1 MKMKKLM
8 FVLAAVLA
16 ASMVQAAS
24 INWGTGTAVKG
35 VTSDSNPAFGSAN
48 AASGTLSMYVWLV
61 NAETYNSTSVDSI
74 WGSYGSKLNTATAS
88 KTSASG
94 AAGATVKTDGLT
106 YSDTADTPYYALVLT
121 AYDPNKDGTVDY
133 YIANKATSN
142 VNTAGAGT
150 AVTSLAKNL
159 GGAGGTAITGWTA
172 ASDVPEPTS
181 GLLMLVGL
189 AGLALRRGRRA

>member
-16 ASMVQAAS
+16 AGMVQAAS
-24 INWGTGTAVKG
+24 ISWGTGTAVKG
-35 VTSDSNPAFGSAN
+35 ITSDSNPAFGSAN
-48 AASGTLSMYVWLV
+48 AASGTLNMYVWLV
-61 NAETYNSTSVDSI
+61 DAATYNSTGTDKI
-74 WGSYGSKLNTATAS
+74 WDTYGSSLGTATG
-88 KTSASG
+88 SATGKSG

-106 YSDTADTPYYALVLT
+106 YSDTADTPYYALVLVGLDT
-121 AYDPNKDGTVDY
+121 DKDGTLDY

-142 VNTAGAGT
+142 INTAGAGT

-159 GGAGGTAITGWTA
+159 GGAGGTAISGWTS
-172 ASDVPEPTS
+172 ASSVPEPTS

-189 AGLALRRGRRA
+189 AGLALRRKRA